1 MNAPIGFAIV
11 GAGMIAEFHATAIS
25 QVPEARLV
33 AVYSRRPEQSAEF
46 AKKWGIK
53 AVANLEELCHDPF
66 VQAVCITTPS
76 GAHAEAAVPLLKAGK
91 AVLCEKPMDVT
102 LEAVDSI
109 LAAAREGGGVLAGV
123 FQNRLGRGAQLLK
136 QAVIA
141 GRFGRL
147 SLSSAYIKWW
157 RSDAY
162 YTSSSWKG
170 TWALDGGGA
179 MMNQGIHAVDLLQWL
194 VGLPKRVAAFS
205 ATRAHPMIETEDTL
219 SATLQFPD
227 GSLGVIEA
235 ATSSF
240 PGSDLRI
247 EISGDKGSAAL
258 VNDKIV
264 RWDFAEAL
272 PEDAEVLR
280 NEHSGQ
286 IGGGT
291 ADPKAISVE
300 GHRRLVEDLACALRD
315 KRAPMIPGEE
325 ARRAV
330 SLVLACYRSAQTGTV
345 VEVV

>member
-1 MNAPIGFAIV
+1 MSQPIGFAIV
-11 GAGMIAEFHATAIS
+11 GAGMIAEFHATAVS

-33 AVYSRRPEQSAEF
+33 SIYSRRPEQSAEF
-46 AKKWGIK
+46 AGKWGIK
-53 AVANLEELCHDPF
+53 AAASVEELCRDPQ

-76 GAHAEAAVPLLKAGK
+76 GSHAESAIPLLKAGK

-102 LEAVDSI
+102 LEAVDGI

-136 QAVIA
+136 QAVSA

-162 YTSSSWKG
+162 YTSSTWKG

-247 EISGDKGSAAL
+247 EICGDKGSAAL

-264 RWDFAEAL
+264 RWDFAEPL
-272 PEDAEVLR
+272 PGDEEVLR
-280 NEHSGQ
+280 NEHSGK

-330 SLVLACYRSAQTGTV
+330 SLVLACYRSARTGAV
-345 VEVV
+345 VDVL